1 MKTNTLVKC
10 VLMLAAVVV
19 LGMMVKRYNERNQE
33 VVAAA
38 EKAEEGFQ
46 DAVNG
51 AEEGANAGPQDV
63 DFPTQQQPTQC
74 FPRDRLTAD
83 DLLPKDA
90 ANSKFAEVNPAG
102 QGDVDGAN
110 FLTAG
115 NKVGVNSVGTSLR
128 NANKVSIDTIWIF
141 GCLTES
147 TIVLIKI
154 SSSCILIVFNK
165 ET

>member
-10 VLMLAAVVV
+10 VLMLAAVIV

-33 VVAAA
+33 VVV
-38 EKAEEGFQ
+38 E
-46 DAVNG
+46 NG
-51 AEEGANAGPQDV
+51 AEGYEDVVVGAESTNNAGPQNV

-90 ANSKFAEVNPAG
+90 ANSQFSQVNPAG

-115 NKVGVNSVGTSLR
+115 NKIGINSVGTSLR
-128 NANKVSIDTIWIF
+128 NANQQLRSEPPNPQVQVSPWMQTTIQPD
-141 GCLTES
+141 LNRKPLE
-147 TIVLIKI
+147 
-154 SSSCILIVFNK
+154 
-165 ET
+165 

>member
-1 MKTNTLVKC
+1 MKTDTLVKC
-10 VLMLAAVVV
+10 VLMLAAVIV

-33 VVAAA
+33 VVV
-38 EKAEEGFQ
+38 ENETEGFE
-46 DAVNG
+46 DNVVG
-51 AEEGANAGPQDV
+51 AESTNNAGPQDV

-90 ANSKFAEVNPAG
+90 ANSKFAQVNPAG

-115 NKVGVNSVGTSLR
+115 NKIGINSVGTSLR
-128 NANKVSIDTIWIF
+128 NANQQLRSEPPNPQVQVSPWMQTTIQPD
-141 GCLTES
+141 LNRRPLE
-147 TIVLIKI
+147 
-154 SSSCILIVFNK
+154 
-165 ET
+165 

>member
-10 VLMLAAVVV
+10 VLMLAAVIV

-33 VVAAA
+33 VVV
-38 EKAEEGFQ
+38 ENGTEGFE
-46 DAVNG
+46 DNVNG
-51 AEEGANAGPQDV
+51 AESNNNEGPQDV

-90 ANSKFAEVNPAG
+90 ANSKFAQVNPAG

-115 NKVGVNSVGTSLR
+115 NKIGVNSVGTSLR
-128 NANKVSIDTIWIF
+128 NANQQIRSEPPNPQVQVSPWMQTTIQPD
-141 GCLTES
+141 LNRRPLE
-147 TIVLIKI
+147 
-154 SSSCILIVFNK
+154 
-165 ET
+165 

>member
-1 MKTNTLVKC
+1 MKTETLVKC
-10 VLMLAAVVV
+10 VLMLAAVIV

-33 VVAAA
+33 VVVEENGA
-38 EKAEEGFQ
+38 EGFQ
-46 DAVNG
+46 DNVTG
-51 AEEGANAGPQDV
+51 AEAANNAGPQDV

-90 ANSKFAEVNPAG
+90 ANSKFAQVNPAG

-115 NKVGVNSVGTSLR
+115 NKIGINSVGTSLR
-128 NANKVSIDTIWIF
+128 NANQQLRSEPPNPQVQVSPWMQTTIQPD
-141 GCLTES
+141 LNRRPLE
-147 TIVLIKI
+147 
-154 SSSCILIVFNK
+154 
-165 ET
+165 

>member
-1 MKTNTLVKC
+1 MKTDTLVKC

-33 VVAAA
+33 VVVQENA
-38 EKAEEGFQ
+38 EGFQ
-46 DAVNG
+46 DNVNG
-51 AEEGANAGPQDV
+51 AEAKNNAVPQNV

-74 FPRDRLTAD
+74 FPRDRLTAQ

-90 ANSKFAEVNPAG
+90 ANSKFAQVNPAG

-115 NKVGVNSVGTSLR
+115 NKIGVNSVGTSLR
-128 NANKVSIDTIWIF
+128 NANRQLRSEPPNPQVQVSPWMQTTIQPD
-141 GCLTES
+141 LNRRPLE
-147 TIVLIKI
+147 
-154 SSSCILIVFNK
+154 
-165 ET
+165 

>member
-10 VLMLAAVVV
+10 VLMLAAVIV
-19 LGMMVKRYNERNQE
+19 LGMMVKRYNEKNQE
-33 VVAAA
+33 VVV
-38 EKAEEGFQ
+38 E
-46 DAVNG
+46 NG
-51 AEEGANAGPQDV
+51 AEGFEDDVVGAESANNAGPKDV

-90 ANSKFAEVNPAG
+90 ANSKFAQVNPAG

-115 NKVGVNSVGTSLR
+115 NKIGINSVGTSLR
-128 NANKVSIDTIWIF
+128 NANRQIRSEPLNPQVRVCAWMQTAIQPDLNRNSLD
-141 GCLTES
+141 
-147 TIVLIKI
+147 
-154 SSSCILIVFNK
+154 
-165 ET
+165 